1 MTTWTPKA
9 RLPALTGRI
18 WRNQRGTAAVEF
30 ALVATLLTAL
40 LPAATDLALAIW
52 ANQQVGNA
60 ARAGTEYAAINCWD
74 SSTSAVKS
82 NCASNVSTAATSAT
96 SVMNRASGVTATPT
110 NYCGCDSAS
119 GASGA
124 ATQTCGTACPDGSKA
139 GTYVSVT
146 ANTSYSPI
154 FPAMWGTH
162 LTGGSLKLS
171 ATSVTRIN

>member
-1 MTTWTPKA
+1 MITWTPKA
-9 RLPALTGRI
+9 RLPALTGHI

-30 ALVATLLTAL
+30 ALVATVLTAM

-60 ARAGTEYAAINCWD
+60 ARAGSEYAAINCWD
-74 SSTSAVKS
+74 SSTSAVS
-82 NCASNVSTAATSAT
+82 TTCATNVSTAATSAT
-96 SVMNRASGVTATPT
+96 SRSVTATPS

-119 GASGA
+119 GASGTA
-124 ATQTCGTACPDGSKA
+124 PQTCGTACPDGSKA

-146 ANTSYSPI
+146 TKTSYNPI
-154 FPAMWGTH
+154 FPAMWGAL
-162 LTGGSLKLS
+162 LTSSSLKLS